1 MNQDLKTFC
10 TLFYQAANIPVT
22 CFTRKGQVSFGCPGH
37 FLFLPPMAIEKMT
50 QNPFICTSSSGGFY
64 GLIRIKD
71 TDDCLCVGPCYN
83 VAPDDKVLHD
93 FLKEQTHPR
102 ERREDILAILSA
114 IPTTGYTGFLNQ
126 IAFLHFCLN
135 REHIDIGTYAH
146 LDDTSRSSMQQRKS
160 LRQYSENKEQQVTH
174 NTYALE
180 REIYDLIAS
189 GDVEKLKT
197 FFANPQNFH
206 HLNEGVMADNPL
218 SQCKNIFIGAVTKL
232 GVLGAIPGGLD
243 PEQTYQMIDH
253 YAQECERMT
262 LPTDIYL
269 LLYDAAIDFCQ
280 RVSRNRIPAEF
291 SPELYE
297 CISFI
302 RNHTNETICVND
314 VAAHIGKSRSYVA
327 KKFKDDLGI
336 NVGAFISRC
345 KLEEAKSLLAYTAK
359 PLSEISSLLCFS
371 SQSYFQNVFKKQYG
385 VTPLQYRKQHHI

>member
-1 MNQDLKTFC
+1 
-10 TLFYQAANIPVT
+10 
-22 CFTRKGQVSFGCPGH
+22 
-37 FLFLPPMAIEKMT
+37 
-50 QNPFICTSSSGGFY
+50 
-64 GLIRIKD
+64 
-71 TDDCLCVGPCYN
+71 
-83 VAPDDKVLHD
+83 
-93 FLKEQTHPR
+93 
-102 ERREDILAILSA
+102 
-114 IPTTGYTGFLNQ
+114 
-126 IAFLHFCLN
+126 
-135 REHIDIGTYAH
+135 
-146 LDDTSRSSMQQRKS
+146 
-160 LRQYSENKEQQVTH
+160 
-174 NTYALE
+174 
-180 REIYDLIAS
+180 
-189 GDVEKLKT
+189 
-197 FFANPQNFH
+197 
-206 HLNEGVMADNPL
+206 MADNPL
-218 SQCKNIFIGAVTKL
+218 RQCKNIFIGAVTKL

-314 VAAHIGKSRSYVA
+314 VATHIGKSRSYVA